1 MPAYPQGNGQA
12 EATNKVIVSELKKML
27 DDAKGKWVDE
37 LPHVL
42 WIYLTTPRRLTR
54 ETSFS
59 MTYRAKA
66 IISLESGFPTLR
78 IDRFNVEENNCL
90 LLDNL
95 DMAEERREMV
105 TIKMTYYQQKL
116 MQEYNKGV
124 KSRPLAPRDLVL
136 RKVVG
141 RAKNPAWGKL
151 GPN

>member
-66 IISLESGFPTLR
+66 IISLESGFLTLR

-95 DMAEERREMV
+95 DMAEERREVV

>member
-12 EATNKVIVSELKKML
+12 EATNKVIVFELKKML

-66 IISLESGFPTLR
+66 IISLESGFLTLR

-95 DMAEERREMV
+95 DMAEERREVV